1 MVSVERLIEY
11 MNLKVEPLYTG
22 RRISPVW
29 PLNGEIKFDNVS
41 LSYDKKQGNALNHI
55 NITIDSCDKIGIMG
69 RTGSGK
75 SSFIHSIFRLY
86 EISEGNISIDLVNIK
101 ELSLHDLRSR
111 LTIIPVNN
119 LLRLPYRTELVVI

>member
-11 MNLKVEPLYTG
+11 MNLQVEPLYTG

-29 PLNGEIKFDNVS
+29 PLNGEIKFENVS
-41 LSYDKKQGNALNHI
+41 LTYDKKQGNALNHI

-75 SSFIHSIFRLY
+75 PSFIHSIFRLY

-111 LTIIPVNN
+111 LTIIPVNI
-119 LLRLPYRTELVVI
+119 LLKMTL